1 MPGEKRKNLHPEQQN
16 DEFFLW
22 NMTEDEWPMCQ
33 WETKRKGRIA
43 YDRKGRI
50 IKGMFPV
57 FIKETEARERT
68 WGPKDF
74 PGPFDEN
81 ILPEA

>member
-1 MPGEKRKNLHPEQQN
+1 MAGEKMKNLHPEQRS
-16 DEFFLW
+16 DEFFLC

-43 YDRKGRI
+43 YDRNRI
-50 IKGMFPV
+50 IVRGMFPV
-57 FIKETEARERT
+57 FIKKDEALNRT
-68 WGPKDF
+68 WGPEDF

-81 ILPEA
+81 ILSEA